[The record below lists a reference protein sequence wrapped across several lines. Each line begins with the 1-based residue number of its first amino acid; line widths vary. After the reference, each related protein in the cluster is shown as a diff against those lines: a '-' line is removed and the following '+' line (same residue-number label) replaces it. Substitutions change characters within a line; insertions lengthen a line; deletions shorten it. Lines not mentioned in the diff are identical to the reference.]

1 MADESF
7 EKAAKAF
14 GRLTKLAP
22 EEGRAWFNYGYCLHA
37 SGELDK
43 AIEIHKKAAEFD
55 QFAGIATYNLAC
67 AYSLQEK
74 ADDAFV
80 ALEKAIELGFGDV
93 GQLDGDPDFDNIRD
107 DKRYAEIIAKLKD
120 D

>member
-1 MADESF
+1 MV
-7 EKAAKAF
+7 
-14 GRLTKLAP
+14 R
-22 EEGRAWFNYGYCLHA
+22 YGYCLHA

-67 AYSLQEK
+67 AYSLENQ

-93 GQLDGDPDFDNIRD
+93 GQMEGDSDFDNIRK
-107 DKRYAEIIAKLKD
+107 DKRYAKLIES
-120 D
+120 